1 MNVMHAQ
8 VPGPQTPPRDE
19 VILNGFDGSA
29 GALTGDSAPNEAAD
43 PQPTITSGQVHV
55 GQKSTTYIGATHWA
69 AILDD
74 IEEVKDYFDET
85 EDDELEEET
94 PPAVDLLFNIDS
106 LTTKS
111 ELLATLPP
119 RKTVDQLVARY
130 FNSSNAALRESASVP
145 EKREYTNFRGKTSF
159 IVLHFRKRFWADPH
173 HTSTCWLGLLY
184 GLMALASFG
193 VHITGDE
200 NPDPRAPPL
209 EMTQT
214 YRRCCIQCLRLS
226 DYTKPGKYTIETIL
240 AHMEGEFALS
250 GDEQVACYLLL
261 GVALRIALRMGLH
274 RDPDK
279 IGGGITPYQG
289 EMRRRLWHML
299 KQIEML
305 ASFHIGLPSMVE
317 SIESDTQLPR
327 NLNDTDFSE
336 DSTELPPARGPTEIT
351 TTSYLI
357 CKSRIGAVFGKIAT
371 HANSLSMSSY
381 DEVLRLDKELVEA
394 HSNVPPIFQTQPLE
408 LSITD
413 TPQLILFRFN
423 IGHLFH
429 KSRCVL
435 HRKYLVGMEDQGSY
449 EFSVKAGL
457 EAAIQLLYCQSQI
470 FEASQ
475 PGGPLSR
482 DRCFPSSLLMHDYLL
497 ASMIVYMRTMK
508 VLEAEAK
515 GMHATPEV
523 EQQKTES
530 IAALRRA
537 AEVWNLTFS
546 KFADVKRA
554 ADVLNSMLNK
564 LNSALERLEA
574 PKVSAL
580 DRIEDWTTGS
590 VAGLSL
596 NGKLASWVFDW
607 FSFYEVLPNGFAD
620 DPHFGMHTD
629 NYLDGLGPEMD
640 SSNFVQPSGN
650 DSYLL
655 STFSYTS
662 NTDTTAVPQCD
673 FNQIEPLES
682 LMDLP
687 PEFDWVC
694 YLKLANFNEAN

>member
-1 MNVMHAQ
+1 M
-8 VPGPQTPPRDE
+8 T
-19 VILNGFDGSA
+19 
-29 GALTGDSAPNEAAD
+29 
-43 PQPTITSGQVHV
+43 
-55 GQKSTTYIGATHWA
+55 
-69 AILDD
+69 
-74 IEEVKDYFDET
+74 
-85 EDDELEEET
+85 
-94 PPAVDLLFNIDS
+94 
-106 LTTKS
+106 
-111 ELLATLPP
+111 
-119 RKTVDQLVARY
+119 
-130 FNSSNAALRESASVP
+130 
-145 EKREYTNFRGKTSF
+145 
-159 IVLHFRKRFWADPH
+159 
-173 HTSTCWLGLLY
+173 
-184 GLMALASFG
+184 LASFG

-200 NPDPRAPPL
+200 HSDPRAPPL
-209 EMTQT
+209 EMAQT

-240 AHMEGEFALS
+240 AHMEGEFAFS

-351 TTSYLI
+351 TASYLI
-357 CKSRIGAVFGKIAT
+357 CKSRISAVFGKIAT
-371 HANSLSMSSY
+371 HANSLSTPSY
-381 DEVLRLDKELVEA
+381 DEVLRLDKELVES
-394 HSNVPPIFQTQPLE
+394 HSNIPPIFQMQPLE

-413 TPQLILFRFN
+413 APQLILFRFN

-435 HRKYLVGMEDQGSY
+435 HRKYLVGMEDQGAY
-449 EFSVKAGL
+449 DFSVKAGL

-482 DRCFPSSLLMHDYLL
+482 DRCFPTSLLMHDYLL

-515 GMHATPEV
+515 GIHATPEV

-537 AEVWNLTFS
+537 AEVWNLTIS
-546 KFADVKRA
+546 KFADSKRA

-564 LNSALERLEA
+564 LNRALERLEA
-574 PKVSAL
+574 SKVSAF
-580 DRIEDWTTGS
+580 DRIEDWTAGS

-596 NGKLASWVFDW
+596 NGKLASWVFDRV
-607 FSFYEVLPNGFAD
+607 SFFEALPNGIAD

-629 NYLDGLGPEMD
+629 KYLDGFGLEMD
-640 SSNFVQPSGN
+640 STNFIQHSGN
-650 DSYLL
+650 DSYLP

-662 NTDTTAVPQCD
+662 NTDTTAVPQSA

-687 PEFDWVC
+687 SEFDWVC
-694 YLKLANFNEAN
+694 YLKLAILTEAN